1 MNKQAELINK
11 KLDINLFNTEIDDY
25 LVLNKF
31 TKKQI
36 LKEHIDDLIDV
47 ETKQGTDRLN
57 RLVREILKEY
67 KQNKGV

>member
-1 MNKQAELINK
+1 MNTRAEFINK
-11 KLDINLFNTEIDDY
+11 KLDINLFNTEINDY

-36 LKEHIDDLIDV
+36 LKEHIDDLIDID
-47 ETKQGTDRLN
+47 TKQGTDRLN
-57 RLVREILKEY
+57 RIVRDLLKEY